1 MAFDLNSPTVIPHLK
16 TRIQAE
22 EANLRGLETYRR
34 GARLLRWGGYLTV
47 AAAVPSL
54 LWGSRNLAGWL
65 MAYGLLAVVTHYL
78 FGPLLDHYTQSAGD
92 ELVSLRDNLKL
103 AQERQQESP

>member
-1 MAFDLNSPTVIPHLK
+1 MAFDLDSPTVIPHLK

-34 GARLLRWGGYLTV
+34 GAKMMRWAGYATMI
-47 AAAVPSL
+47 AAVPSW

-78 FGPLLDHYTQSAGD
+78 FGPLLDHYAKNASN
-92 ELVSLRDNLKL
+92 ELTLLSENLKL
-103 AQERQQESP
+103 AQERQTESP